1 VLPAATDRLS
11 ETSHRLCLAS
21 PVFFPTYGGSLLRFK
36 SYLPGLRQRNL
47 DIRVYTGTPHNK
59 EMSAE
64 EASRWDSYP
73 VGEFMPLSTIDDV
86 PVHRVRLPD
95 SKGKARTG
103 IFNAR
108 MLEFCDTP
116 EYRPDVIQMVGPLK
130 PRSIPLLKQLRERGI
145 RTLYAVTVAPPK
157 PAKRKWYSWSQR
169 QEVELFEQLDCIV
182 TNNAPLKTFVRDMG
196 IHTRVEVIPNGIDL
210 TRFRPAESPDETLAL
225 RQSLGISA
233 TDTMI
238 ITVGGIM
245 PRKGS
250 DLLIEAWAS
259 LAQAYPDTHLVLAGP
274 RKDIDQPGL
283 KLFRRRLESLI
294 EQSGAPERVHF
305 TGLIDDVDT
314 LVRAADIFVLPS
326 EREGMPNSV
335 IEAMASRIPV
345 IITPFTGLSSD
356 LGTAGTHYLL
366 SERSAPALSAH
377 LKQLLDNP
385 GVRTTLASAGYD
397 WVRTTLGLDKSLDRY
412 ASLYHELAS
421 VNPA

>member
-1 VLPAATDRLS
+1 LS
-11 ETSHRLCLAS
+11 GKSHRLCLAS

-36 SYLPGLRQRNL
+36 SYLPGLSERGL

-64 EASRWDSYP
+64 EASQWGSYP
-73 VGEFMPLSTIDDV
+73 VGEFMPQSMVDGV

-95 SKGKARTG
+95 TKGKARTG
-103 IFNAR
+103 TFNDR

-169 QEVELFEQLDCIV
+169 REVELFEQLDCIV
-182 TNNAPLKTFVRDMG
+182 TNNEPLKTFVRDLG
-196 IHTRVEVIPNGIDL
+196 IRTRVEVIPNGIDL
-210 TRFRPAESPDETLAL
+210 TRFRPAKTPDETRPL
-225 RQSLGISA
+225 RESLGIGA

-238 ITVGGIM
+238 TTVGGVM

-250 DLLIEAWAS
+250 DLFIEAWAT
-259 LAQAYPDTHLVLAGP
+259 LAKAYPDTHLVLAGP

-294 EQSGAPERVHF
+294 SQSGAPERVHF
-305 TGLIDDVDT
+305 TGLIDNVDE
-314 LVRAADIFVLPS
+314 LARAADIFILPS

-335 IEAMASRIPV
+335 IEAMASRVPV

-356 LGTAGTHYLL
+356 LGTAGTHFRL
-366 SERSAPALSAH
+366 SERTAPALTTH
-377 LKQLLDNP
+377 LKQLLDNKDT
-385 GVRTTLASAGYD
+385 RAELANAGYE
-397 WVRTTLGLDKSLDRY
+397 WVRNTLGLDKSLDRY
-412 ASLYHELAS
+412 AALYHELAS
-421 VNPA
+421 GQSA

>member
-1 VLPAATDRLS
+1 LPAVTDRLS

-36 SYLPGLRQRNL
+36 SYLPGLIQRGL
-47 DIRVYTGTPHNK
+47 DVRVYTGTPHNK

-64 EASRWDSYP
+64 EARQWDSYP
-73 VGEFMPLSTIDDV
+73 VGEFMPLSTVDDV

-95 SKGKARTG
+95 TKGKARTG
-103 IFNAR
+103 IFNDR

-157 PAKRKWYSWSQR
+157 PAKRKWYSRSQR
-169 QEVELFEQLDCIV
+169 REVELFEQLDCIV
-182 TNNAPLKTFVRDMG
+182 TNNEPLKTFVREMG
-196 IHTRVEVIPNGIDL
+196 IRTRVEVIPNGIDL
-210 TRFRPAESPDETLAL
+210 TRFRPAENPGETQAL

-233 TDTMI
+233 TDIMI
-238 ITVGGIM
+238 TTVGGVM

-250 DLLIEAWAS
+250 DLLIEAWAT
-259 LAQAYPDTHLVLAGP
+259 LAQAYPNTHLVLVGP

-294 EQSGAPERVHF
+294 KQSGAPERVHF
-305 TGLIDDVDT
+305 TGLIDNVDT
-314 LVRAADIFVLPS
+314 LARASDIFVLPS

-335 IEAMASRIPV
+335 LEAMASRVPV

-366 SERSAPALSAH
+366 SERTAPALSEH
-377 LKQLLDNP
+377 LKKLLDS
-385 GVRTTLASAGYD
+385 VEYRTTLARSGYD
-397 WVRTTLGLDKSLDRY
+397 WVSNTLGLDKSLDRY
-412 ASLYHELAS
+412 AGLYHELAS
-421 VNPA
+421 NRG